1 MKCFRRAAL
10 CMLNGDA
17 SLRILS
23 TNTSGCFFIHVTF
36 TAVAEI
42 SIRGF
47 FFFKSYHK
55 FIEFNLFFIHLIL
68 FWIDE
73 LIHLYSI
80 YLSSMN
86 IEFHL
91 WYVITDDIFK
101 SIFNESVWITIT
113 ISLKFVPK
121 GPIDYKSALVQVMAW
136 HRTGEKPLPESIHR
150 RIYTALGGNKITKS
164 GISFHWGLVHLV
176 QSASLR

>member
-1 MKCFRRAAL
+1 MTCTIYVAL
-10 CMLNGDA
+10 VWDIIYWMIIIMIKIIIIITIITMMMIMNDNNNNNNDNNNNSNDDDDNHNNNDNSNNNDDA
-17 SLRILS
+17 
-23 TNTSGCFFIHVTF
+23 SGCFFTNVTF

-42 SIRGF
+42 SIRGD

-55 FIEFNLFFIHLIL
+55 LIEFNLFFIQLIL

-91 WYVITDDIFK
+91 WYENYRRHFQIYLQWRCLN
-101 SIFNESVWITIT
+101 FNYNFTEVCSQGSNW
-113 ISLKFVPK
+113 L
-121 GPIDYKSALVQVMAW
+121 
-136 HRTGEKPLPESIHR
+136 
-150 RIYTALGGNKITKS
+150 
-164 GISFHWGLVHLV
+164 
-176 QSASLR
+176 

>member
-1 MKCFRRAAL
+1 MKCFTFAAL
-10 CMLNGDA
+10 CILNGDA

-23 TNTSGCFFIHVTF
+23 TDASGCFFINVTF

-42 SIRGF
+42 SIRGD

-73 LIHLYSI
+73 LIHPHSI
-80 YLSSMN
+80 YISSMN

-91 WYVITDDIFK
+91 WYENYRRHFQIGAKLLPIFTPDYCHPPQSNFTEYK
-101 SIFNESVWITIT
+101 QDMVAVFMHLSMVNELISKPCTSWVSV
-113 ISLKFVPK
+113 S
-121 GPIDYKSALVQVMAW
+121 
-136 HRTGEKPLPESIHR
+136 
-150 RIYTALGGNKITKS
+150 
-164 GISFHWGLVHLV
+164 
-176 QSASLR
+176 